1 MGSRKMDI
9 PSSEKVCTMTEAEI
23 EAIIRRELK
32 YIEKRRNKLVEI
44 KTDIDCSERAVR
56 FWKDQLKKIRR

>member
-1 MGSRKMDI
+1 
-9 PSSEKVCTMTEAEI
+9 MTEAEI
-23 EAIIRRELK
+23 EAAIKRELK

-56 FWKDQLKKIRR
+56 FWKDKLEKIRR

>member
-1 MGSRKMDI
+1 
-9 PSSEKVCTMTEAEI
+9 MTEAEI
-23 EAIIRRELK
+23 EAAIRRELK

-56 FWKDQLKKIRR
+56 FWKDKLEKIRR